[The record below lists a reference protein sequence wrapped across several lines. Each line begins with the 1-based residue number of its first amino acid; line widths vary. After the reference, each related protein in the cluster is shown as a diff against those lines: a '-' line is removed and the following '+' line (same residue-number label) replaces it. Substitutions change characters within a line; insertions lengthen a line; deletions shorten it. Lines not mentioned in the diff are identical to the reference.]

1 MSGSRV
7 DGRDPTRSHR
17 VLLVRQWDEQMGGS
31 GCCGRLGGVT
41 TDLASGDD
49 YADAREQM
57 EDMGAVYRAL
67 REQFPDVDVT
77 VVDGRN
83 WAWLV
88 PAVARDARTSG
99 CGWAEVAR
107 QVNRATTP
115 ASIVVDGVVV
125 SAGRVP
131 PVDDAVAAVRAGLQR
146 VPGGTPG

>member
-1 MSGSRV
+1 MSGSGV
-7 DGRDPTRSHR
+7 DAQGPTRSHR

-49 YADAREQM
+49 YAHAREQM

-88 PAVARDARTSG
+88 PAVARDARATG
-99 CGWAEVAR
+99 CGWVEVAR

-115 ASIVVDGVVV
+115 ASVVVDGVVV
-125 SAGRVP
+125 SAGQVP
-131 PVDDAVAAVRAGLQR
+131 SVADAVTAVRAGLRR